1 MKRLKRRVIDK
12 IKRMTDNTY
21 NDSVSNPKK
30 YQNEFESFK
39 KKMGKHSAW
48 FMALDEKRQWDLL
61 FLWKQHKFK
70 CKKINNVEPSLRGFI
85 CERKQKGKFFVSRQ
99 KLRESTLNQLIK

>member
-30 YQNEFESFK
+30 YQNEFNSFK
-39 KKMGKHSAW
+39 NKMGKHSAW
-48 FMALDEKRQWDLL
+48 FIALDEKRQWDLL
-61 FLWKQHKFK
+61 FLWKEHKFK
-70 CKKINNVEPSLRGFI
+70 CKKSNLEPSLRVFI
-85 CERKQKGKFFVSRQ
+85 YEKKQKGKFFVSRQ